1 MTLAVPE
8 PEAGAPVPAAPVP
21 TRAPDV
27 YGFPPIN
34 PANNELML
42 FLGRKGSG
50 KSQLA
55 RELFRN
61 WPGVDRLIIDATGDA
76 DPGNDIGHVEMLRT
90 IPRAVNPD
98 DTIGLPPRPKVDG
111 KEVPGIWRYIGNP
124 MSPTYYDDLD
134 RAIGLGLFPRNRPVL
149 EWIDEARTV
158 MRSNATGPFARTLL
172 EQSRHFHTS
181 ALICCPRPVTIDPL
195 VLAQADRVVV
205 FDVPAKADRERLAD
219 TLGYD
224 RGVWNQWCNIVAQRK
239 YWFLMFVA
247 SEHETYLCPPI
258 RPTGGTTGGQL
269 SS

>member
-1 MTLAVPE
+1 MTLAIPE
-8 PEAGAPVPAAPVP
+8 PEAGAPVSSASVPTAPV
-21 TRAPDV
+21 A
-27 YGFPPIN
+27 FPPIN
-34 PANNELML
+34 PAHNELMV

-61 WPGVDRLIIDATGDA
+61 WPGADRLVIDATGDA
-76 DPGNDIGHVEMLRT
+76 DPGSDLGTVELRT
-90 IPRAVNPD
+90 IPKPVHD
-98 DTIGLPPRPKVDG
+98 DEAASLPPRPKDAHG
-111 KEVPGIWRYIGNP
+111 KEHPGVWRYVGNP
-124 MSPTYYDDLD
+124 MSATFNDDLD
-134 RAIGLGLFPRNRPVL
+134 RAIGLGLFPRNRNTL
-149 EWIDEARTV
+149 LWIDEGRTV

-181 ALICCPRPVTIDPL
+181 ALICCPRPVTVDPL
-195 VLAQADRVVV
+195 VLAQADRVIV

-258 RPTGGTTGGQL
+258 GISGGTTGGQL

>member
-8 PEAGAPVPAAPVP
+8 PEAGTPVSAGSVPTAPVA
-21 TRAPDV
+21 
-27 YGFPPIN
+27 FPPLN
-34 PANNELML
+34 PADNQLML

-61 WPGVDRLIIDATGDA
+61 WPGADRLVVDATGDA
-76 DPGNDIGHVEMLRT
+76 DPGKDLPVEILRT
-90 IPRAVNPD
+90 IPKPVND
-98 DTIGLPPRPKVDG
+98 DEAIGLPPRPKVDG
-111 KEVPGIWRYIGNP
+111 REVPGIWRYIGNP
-124 MSPTYYDDLD
+124 MSPTYEDDLD
-134 RAIGLGLFPRNRPVL
+134 RAIGLALFPRGRRTL
-149 EWIDEARTV
+149 LWIDEARTV

-195 VLAQADRVVV
+195 VLAQADRVCV

-258 RPTGGTTGGQL
+258 SPTGGTTGGQL